1 MFLVFPL
8 ILKYFLFSFEME
20 FHYIAMTDL
29 ELGIEVKLVSNSQRS
44 CLSVLLLEVTPRP
57 KPLL

>member
-44 CLSVLLLEVTPRP
+44 CLSVLLL
-57 KPLL
+57 